1 MITGSI
7 QNQQFEH
14 TVRNEGLR
22 KAAKSPEPPPLS
34 NDETSMIKKNFTPGK
49 THKLYDVQG
58 DVHKTNVELGQNI
71 DTRV

>member
-1 MITGSI
+1 
-7 QNQQFEH
+7 
-14 TVRNEGLR
+14 
-22 KAAKSPEPPPLS
+22 
-34 NDETSMIKKNFTPGK
+34 MIKKNFTPGK